1 MNEQKIRANIRK
13 LLFEDNWVAYAT
25 DDRSAGKFAVADD
38 NLNVPI
44 DPEAQMAVQLSVSEP
59 PVEDEDFK
67 PVNATELA
75 KSLNVLFRDTPED
88 QIEYVYK
95 QAHRLHAFAEEK
107 SNIKR
112 KKIRK
117 PISNFSTNIKKGSE
131 LVKYQPK
138 YNFTFGKFLSY
149 IIVSIITFVAI
160 IIVLDTFKD
169 PLSGIFPNL
178 ELLLYNLF
186 ETLRDLIL
194 FAKDLN

>member
-1 MNEQKIRANIRK
+1 MIIVCPSCGKNFDVDENLIPDRGRLLKCGSCNQTWFFNKNKDEEIK
-13 LLFEDNWVAYAT
+13 LST
-25 DDRSAGKFAVADD
+25 DEV
-38 NLNVPI
+38 V
-44 DPEAQMAVQLSVSEP
+44 V
-59 PVEDEDFK
+59 
-67 PVNATELA
+67 
-75 KSLNVLFRDTPED
+75 
-88 QIEYVYK
+88 
-95 QAHRLHAFAEEK
+95 EEK
-107 SNIKR
+107 PKVKE

-117 PISNFSTNIKKGSE
+117 PTSNFSTNTNKGSE

-169 PLSGIFPNL
+169 PLSNIFPNL
-178 ELLLYNLF
+178 ELVLYNLF